1 MIYSRL
7 LDCMKIRPIS
17 PEYKIDIKFNNKIPI
32 AQMILLI
39 HYNETR
45 EETISLLKIAK
56 LI

>member
-1 MIYSRL
+1 
-7 LDCMKIRPIS
+7 MKIRPIS
-17 PEYKIDIKFNNKIPI
+17 LEYKIDIKFNNTVPI